1 MGITDKLKDFI
12 LPEENEQEELE
23 LTKEEA
29 SALSQY
35 EQAKDSSVSNITAST
50 NIVLFEPRNFDEA
63 EEIGHHIKMKRAC
76 CVNLHRMPN
85 EYRQRVIDF
94 LSGVVFGVDGSI
106 KKIGEI
112 VILCSPKN
120 LQVGGSINLN
130 APDSID

>member
-50 NIVLFEPRNFDEA
+50 NIVT
-63 EEIGHHIKMKRAC
+63 
-76 CVNLHRMPN
+76 
-85 EYRQRVIDF
+85 
-94 LSGVVFGVDGSI
+94 
-106 KKIGEI
+106 
-112 VILCSPKN
+112 
-120 LQVGGSINLN
+120 GGNI
-130 APDSID
+130 